1 MKYENNQITSLSKML
16 SYILRHHPES
26 IGLKLDNF
34 GYANV
39 DELISNMSKKN
50 RVRIDFDTLKYIV
63 DTDQKQRY
71 SFNSDFSKIRAN
83 QGHSISVDLQL
94 IEKVPPNEL
103 YHGTATRFL
112 DSILNEGITKQS
124 RQYVHISSDIKTALK
139 VGKRHGKPVV
149 LILDTLKMYQD
160 GVKFYISD
168 NGVWLCEYVVYIF
181 CCILCGVGDIY
192 TMYHANYRFNSK

>member
-1 MKYENNQITSLSKML
+1 MKYENNQITRLSKMI

-26 IGLKLDNF
+26 IGIKLDNF

-39 DELISNMSKKN
+39 DELISNMNTKN
-50 RVRIDFDTLKYIV
+50 RVHIDFNTLKYIV

-94 IEKVPPNEL
+94 MEKVPPNEL

-124 RQYVHISSDIKTALK
+124 RQYVHISSDINTALK

-149 LILDTLKMYQD
+149 LILDTLKMCQD

-168 NGVWLCEYVVYIF
+168 NGVWLCEYVAPKYIKEV
-181 CCILCGVGDIY
+181 CY
-192 TMYHANYRFNSK
+192 EK

>member
-39 DELISNMSKKN
+39 DELISNMNAKN
-50 RVRIDFDTLKYIV
+50 RVHVDFDTLKYIV

-124 RQYVHISSDIKTALK
+124 RQYVHISSDINTALK

-160 GVKFYISD
+160 GIKFYISD
-168 NGVWLCEYVVYIF
+168 NGVWLCEYVAPKYIKE
-181 CCILCGVGDIY
+181 V
-192 TMYHANYRFNSK
+192 NYEK